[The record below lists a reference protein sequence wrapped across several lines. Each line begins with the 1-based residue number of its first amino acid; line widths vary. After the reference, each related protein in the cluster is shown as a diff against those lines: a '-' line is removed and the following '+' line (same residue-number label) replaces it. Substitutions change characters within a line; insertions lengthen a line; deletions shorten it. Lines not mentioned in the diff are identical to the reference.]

1 VVNQAQS
8 ERIEIRCVGGDIV
21 PHNVR
26 ASDLA
31 GLLEAAETLIVAGVL
46 REHPELTRDDI
57 IIGLT
62 EVQNKS
68 LGLQFTPW
76 LPQIVIPEFERIAVV
91 IQQRIFDTLPP
102 DARDALRKIAT
113 FTRKHRCVTQLRT
126 TRRDAVLVTIDQEL
140 VVPIAPRLYV
150 ETTIYGYV
158 VNAGGKSPNAHLDTL
173 HGQRVIC
180 KGTYNQIKMP
190 AERLYTEVVGV
201 KGRARCDVDTLAI
214 DEFEIDEVLPYED
227 TSITA
232 AIRELGTSV
241 APHFDDVNADA
252 YVYALREDSEMVL
265 QTTYLPG

>member
-1 VVNQAQS
+1 MVNQAQS
-8 ERIEIRCVGGDIV
+8 ERIEIRCVGGDVV

-26 ASDLA
+26 AGDLA

-68 LGLQFTPW
+68 LGLQFTPS

-91 IQQRIFDTLPP
+91 IQQRTFDALPP

-126 TRRDAVLVTIDQEL
+126 TGRDAVLATIDQEF
-140 VVPIAPRLYV
+140 VVPIVPRLYV

-173 HGQRVIC
+173 QGQRVIC
-180 KGTYNQIKMP
+180 KGTQDQIKVL
-190 AERLYTEVVGV
+190 AERLYTQVVGV
-201 KGRARCDVDTLAI
+201 KGRARCDVDTLVI
-214 DEFEIDEVLPYED
+214 DEFEIEEVLPYED

-232 AIRELGTSV
+232 AIRELGKAV

-252 YVYALREDSEMVL
+252 YVYALREDSAED
-265 QTTYLPG
+265 